1 MHQLGFW
8 HEHERDDRDDYIKIN
23 WFASYPGVKKLTCP
37 KQMCTEFKKYPYDK
51 GLYYNLYCTTS
62 PNKHIQSNLV

>member
-51 GLYYNLYCTTS
+51 GY
-62 PNKHIQSNLV
+62 IV